1 MALHGKFILN
11 DADYSPFTLFGV
23 GTFLAFSGSGIYRN
37 RGACAHV
44 LKSGPL
50 PPGKYWI
57 VDRGSGG
64 FFSRLKT
71 DIKDTWKQ
79 FIQVPCTKSLLVRG
93 YIEGYPMG
101 SVTVANKLNPWL
113 RRLLKTLFFILILII
128 VRRSLGDPFFWV
140 NQDVAY
146 EIAGFL
152 HGIENVNAE
161 TIYDTYFY
169 IDFIS
174 VISITIVIY
183 ILTMKLLVKKRER

>member
-71 DIKDTWKQ
+71 DIKDTWNKTWDSTVFGADEWFALYKDDWGIDDWTWIEGIKRGLFRLHPGQ
-79 FIQVPCTKSLLVRG
+79 ISEGCLTIPHNSDYALIRNALMRTQLIQVPCTKSLLARG
-93 YIEGYPMG
+93 YIE
-101 SVTVANKLNPWL
+101 
-113 RRLLKTLFFILILII
+113 
-128 VRRSLGDPFFWV
+128 
-140 NQDVAY
+140 
-146 EIAGFL
+146 
-152 HGIENVNAE
+152 
-161 TIYDTYFY
+161 
-169 IDFIS
+169 
-174 VISITIVIY
+174 VISNAISN
-183 ILTMKLLVKKRER
+183 RCQQA